1 MTMKK
6 FLLVACACLTL
17 AACGGVDP
25 NSPLGKRQA
34 LFKQMLKVSEDLGG
48 MLRGRIPY
56 DEAAFIAGAAKLDTL
71 SREPWQHFPQVRDD
85 ERSQASDEVWQR
97 QERFQQMA
105 RDLEAST
112 AALVQVTTAPPLS
125 RSALEPAV
133 QRVEDSCEA
142 CHKTFRAY

>member
-85 ERSQASDEVWQR
+85 ERSQATDEVWQR

-125 RSALEPAV
+125 RSALESAV

-142 CHKTFRAY
+142 CHKAFRAY

>member
-6 FLLVACACLTL
+6 LLLVTCACLAL

-34 LFKQMLKVSEDLGG
+34 LFKQMLKESEDLGG
-48 MLRGRIPY
+48 MLRGRIAY
-56 DEAAFIAGAAKLDTL
+56 DEAAFIAGAVKLDSL

-85 ERSQASDEVWQR
+85 ERSQATDDVWQR

-105 RDLEAST
+105 RDLEAAT
-112 AALVQVTTAPPLS
+112 AALVTVTSAAPLS

-133 QRVEDSCEA
+133 QRIEDSCEA
-142 CHKTFRAY
+142 CHKAFRAY